1 MLERPKGKAGAGAA
15 VKREKEEDGVADA
28 ATGPSSQQPE
38 RHASVSPLAK
48 KPRGGGGAGGAAKR
62 KREVASEAPATA
74 VTAVHTLYPAV
85 GSVATGSGSA
95 AGALVGGTAKPTA
108 KRRREAT
115 PAPTASVAVD
125 PSLPS
130 ADQKDSV
137 LQSLPGLHNV
147 GMPDTA
153 AAATA
158 GPLKGDQK
166 PGVAKRPR
174 KKPTA
179 AAEAGGAAF
188 PAAASGGAAGGAT
201 GGTAGETA
209 VPAGSATAVT
219 AVAASVLPA
228 VDVAAGAT
236 EVIPKQQPVEK
247 KNLYPSAEEDRM
259 QVEQCVAVGL
269 RAG

>member
-1 MLERPKGKAGAGAA
+1 MLERPKGKAGAGPA
-15 VKREKEEDGVADA
+15 VKREKEEGGAADA
-28 ATGPSSQQPE
+28 ATGPSSSQQQG
-38 RHASVSPLAK
+38 RLASVSPLVK

-74 VTAVHTLYPAV
+74 VTAVHTLDPAV
-85 GSVATGSGSA
+85 GYVATGSGSA

-153 AAATA
+153 AAAATT

-166 PGVAKRPR
+166 PGAVKRPR
-174 KKPTA
+174 KKPAVAA
-179 AAEAGGAAF
+179 AAEAGGAAV
-188 PAAASGGAAGGAT
+188 PVGS
-201 GGTAGETA
+201 TA
-209 VPAGSATAVT
+209 AVT
-219 AVAASVLPA
+219 AVAEGVTAGA
-228 VDVAAGAT
+228 AAAGA
-236 EVIPKQQPVEK
+236 IKAAPKQLPVEK
-247 KNLYPSAEEDRM
+247 KYQYPSAEEDRL
-259 QVEQCVAVGL
+259 QVEQCVAVGVVGGGRL
-269 RAG
+269 LVEPCVAVAGRGTRG

>member
-74 VTAVHTLYPAV
+74 VTAVHTLDPAV
-85 GSVATGSGSA
+85 GYVATGSGSA

-153 AAATA
+153 AAAATT

-166 PGVAKRPR
+166 PGAVKRPR
-174 KKPTA
+174 KKPAVAA
-179 AAEAGGAAF
+179 AAEAGGAAV
-188 PAAASGGAAGGAT
+188 
-201 GGTAGETA
+201 E
-209 VPAGSATAVT
+209 VVGSATAVT
-219 AVAASVLPA
+219 AA
-228 VDVAAGAT
+228 VEGVTAGGAT
-236 EVIPKQQPVEK
+236 AAPPLPPPDER
-247 KNLYPSAEEDRM
+247 YPSGEEDRQ
-259 QVEQCVAVGL
+259 QVEQCMEVGVCGGGRWGRRTGCSL
-269 RAG
+269 SSAWR

>member
-1 MLERPKGKAGAGAA
+1 M
-15 VKREKEEDGVADA
+15 KRENEEGGASDA
-28 ATGPSSQQPE
+28 ATGPLSSQQQG
-38 RHASVSPLAK
+38 HLASVSPLAK
-48 KPRGGGGAGGAAKR
+48 KPRGTVGAAKR
-62 KREVASEAPATA
+62 KREVASEAPAAAATA
-74 VTAVHTLYPAV
+74 APVHTLDSAP
-85 GSVATGSGSA
+85 GSMATGSGSTA
-95 AGALVGGTAKPTA
+95 AASVGGVAAKPTA